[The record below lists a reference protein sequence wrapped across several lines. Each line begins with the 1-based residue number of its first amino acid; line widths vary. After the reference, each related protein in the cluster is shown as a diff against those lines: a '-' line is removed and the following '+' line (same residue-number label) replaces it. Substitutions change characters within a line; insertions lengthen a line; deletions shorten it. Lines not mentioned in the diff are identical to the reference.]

1 LRKLEEFSQISFW
14 KLKKNKMGELYYRKK
29 KEREE
34 KLKWDDLEQAMKMEE
49 EAMKMGEE
57 FIEKKKGNLGV

>member
-1 LRKLEEFSQISFW
+1 LKV
-14 KLKKNKMGELYYRKK
+14 KKNKMGELYYRKK

-34 KLKWDDLEQAMKMEE
+34 KLKWDDLKQAMKMEE